1 MKVLAIILIIQL
13 GIMLFA
19 GYQAYKN
26 KKGFWELLN
35 VRAFW
40 GIALLFHLVGIF
52 LDIYTYKCAL
62 AGQYD
67 LVYDEK
73 GMQTVLFVMQVVLAL
88 IDLLTIYLMTK
99 KHWEVQKMFRIFVYS
114 SVLVLLV
121 VFEILL
127 ASQFVRS
134 FVVIFIEV
142 NVVPFVLSGCVDLG
156 RKLQQK

>member
-1 MKVLAIILIIQL
+1 
-13 GIMLFA
+13 
-19 GYQAYKN
+19 
-26 KKGFWELLN
+26 
-35 VRAFW
+35 
-40 GIALLFHLVGIF
+40 
-52 LDIYTYKCAL
+52 
-62 AGQYD
+62 
-67 LVYDEK
+67 
-73 GMQTVLFVMQVVLAL
+73 MQTGLFVMQVVLAL